1 MFSFYHLPSTVV
13 KHPIHRILHVAYS
26 FYNVSMVTPLR
37 DLMLDALVIA
47 KEVSLVPIYLLSVF
61 IPACAALQLSH
72 QGSSAGLGWIVTL
85 DFSIFSWGLT
95 CSIRWM

>member
-26 FYNVSMVTPLR
+26 FYNVSMVTPLK

-47 KEVSLVPIYLLSVF
+47 KEVSLVPIYLCTCLCCT
-61 IPACAALQLSH
+61 PTEPPGQLSW
-72 QGSSAGLGWIVTL
+72 LGWILTL
-85 DFSIFSWGLT
+85 DFSIFSWDLT

>member
-37 DLMLDALVIA
+37 DLMQDALVIA
-47 KEVSLVPIYLLSVF
+47 KEVSLYLPFVGF
-61 IPACAALQLSH
+61 VPACVALQLSH
-72 QGSSAGLGWIVTL
+72 QGSSAG
-85 DFSIFSWGLT
+85 
-95 CSIRWM
+95 